1 MRMSENIKRLE
12 VSGTMA
18 WFARV
23 RELVQSGRDIVSLA
37 TGELDS
43 PTPQFIAEAGIAAI
57 RGGQTRYTLNSGTLD
72 LRQAIAARMQ
82 RDLAVPC
89 EAANVLVSNGSKQA
103 LFNALYALCG
113 PGDEVIIFSPYYP
126 SYPSQ
131 VLMSGATPVIVPLR
145 AENGWQISPEMLAGY
160 LTPRTKAIIINSPA
174 NPTGAILNDDSLR
187 AVAEA
192 AGRSDCW
199 IIADQIYE
207 RIVYAPQKPRSIVE
221 VSPESRD
228 RTVIVSGLSKSFAMT
243 GWRIGYAVGPRP
255 VIEGAAL
262 VQSHTTNNACSI
274 SQQAA
279 LAALTEETDFGRRLL
294 IGLKERRDM
303 AREAVESIPMVR
315 CGQSE
320 GAFYLFPDVRELL
333 RSGRAGGSSDSTALA
348 TCLLEEH
355 GVAVV
360 PGAAFGTE
368 GFLRISYAVDRGNL
382 AEGCRRF
389 RKGLEGRR

>member
-1 MRMSENIKRLE
+1 MRMSENIERLE

-57 RGGQTRYTLNSGTLD
+57 RGGQTRYTLNSGTLE
-72 LRQAIAARMQ
+72 LRHAIAARMQ
-82 RDLAVPC
+82 RDFAVPC

-103 LFNALYALCG
+103 LFNVLYALCG
-113 PGDEVIIFSPYYP
+113 PGDEVVIFSPYYP

-131 VLMSGATPVIVPLR
+131 VRMSGATPIVVPLA
-145 AENGWQISPEMLAGY
+145 AESGWQISPEMLAEHV
-160 LTPRTKAIIINSPA
+160 TPRTRAIIINSPA
-174 NPTGAILNDDSLR
+174 NPTGALLNDDSLR
-187 AVAEA
+187 AVADA

-199 IIADQIYE
+199 IVTDEIYE
-207 RIVYAPQKPRSIVE
+207 RIVYPPQKPRSILQ

-228 RTVIVSGLSKSFAMT
+228 RTVFVSGLSKSFAMT
-243 GWRIGYAVGPRP
+243 GWRIGYAVGPLP

-274 SQQAA
+274 SQHAA
-279 LAALTEETDFGRRLL
+279 LAALTEETNFSRQLL
-294 IGLKERRDM
+294 IGLQERRDM
-303 AREAVESIPMVR
+303 VRETVESIPLVR
-315 CGQSE
+315 CDRGE

-333 RSGRAGGSSDSTALA
+333 RSGRAGGSGDSTALA
-348 TCLLEEH
+348 TYLLEEH

-360 PGAAFGTE
+360 PGSAFGTD

-382 AEGCRRF
+382 EEGCRRF
-389 RKGLEGRR
+389 IEGLVGRR